1 MTMVTAAVTSR
12 TWSHAAASALA
23 GKRAGRGCWL
33 PAEEPWGQD
42 GCLQEVLYVE
52 DPVWGLHWRGLD

>member
-23 GKRAGRGCWL
+23 GKRAGRGSWL

-52 DPVWGLHWRGLD
+52 DPV